1 LTYRIILLSYA
12 ERLNLR
18 AAREYK
24 YLNQSDCMT
33 VDGIDDAKNLHR
45 LKVYYLTMCLVYNEH
60 SDFISGLLNPC
71 HFSPFASAITI
82 ESI

>member
-1 LTYRIILLSYA
+1 
-12 ERLNLR
+12 
-18 AAREYK
+18 
-24 YLNQSDCMT
+24 MT
-33 VDGIDDAKNLHR
+33 VGGIDDAKKFHQ